1 MVEHTKWNGIAVL
14 GSIRLGEMWFSGH
27 NIGEWEKAGSLA
39 TVNGIVKYSV
49 VELVDCLIGGPE
61 CQLKNS

>member
-1 MVEHTKWNGIAVL
+1 ML